1 MGRIKFKP
9 AFYVSKLEGTVS
21 ELNHDE
27 EEAAAES
34 GEEEDAVES
43 AWTGPAL
50 ARAWISY
57 AFGTVL
63 GRYAI
68 GGIDALDRRGDP
80 CGRPV
85 DWPLQS
91 PKRKFTVWMFQ
102 ERFTRDTLFKVR
114 SQFADQKSRRLESR
128 IRELKEKDATRSEK

>member
-1 MGRIKFKP
+1 MGRIKFKL

-21 ELNHDE
+21 ELNDDE

-68 GGIDALDRRGDP
+68 GGIDALDRRGDVL
-80 CGRPV
+80 GGYGHRM
-85 DWPLQS
+85 QNH
-91 PKRKFTVWMFQ
+91 
-102 ERFTRDTLFKVR
+102 
-114 SQFADQKSRRLESR
+114 RRYRCL
-128 IRELKEKDATRSEK
+128 